1 MMSSEPAAKSEK
13 WKGWTAGCWGALIVG
28 VLLFTWLAVAMSR
41 TVQVRYFFP
50 SAAFTEEELGLIKT
64 RVDGHLKANYRRK
77 DGKSSGSTRV
87 LEPLPARSEKA
98 ADPVYFTE
106 SIDGNG
112 YSIGASGGRGFR
124 QWRGELE
131 SLFEI
136 DSYEGYEVER
146 TSKWEKLLQFT
157 RSEF

>member
-13 WKGWTAGCWGALIVG
+13 WKGWTAGCWGTLIVG

-87 LEPLPARSEKA
+87 LEPLPARSEK
-98 ADPVYFTE
+98 
-106 SIDGNG
+106 
-112 YSIGASGGRGFR
+112 SGGPC
-124 QWRGELE
+124 
-131 SLFEI
+131 LFHRI
-136 DSYEGYEVER
+136 DRRERILHRSVRRARFSPMEGRIGIPV
-146 TSKWEKLLQFT
+146 
-157 RSEF
+157 